1 MARFAAPKGSD
12 PGLERTV
19 VINSFACRETM
30 SFGLG
35 LVDGDFGEIGF
46 VNGWDKG
53 LDEEGG
59 VEMVYGC

>member
-1 MARFAAPKGSD
+1 M
-12 PGLERTV
+12 

-30 SFGLG
+30 TFGLG

-46 VNGWDKG
+46 VNGRDKG

-59 VEMVYGC
+59 VEMFYGC